1 MIKILGFEGKLSFE
15 PDVEKN
21 SSGEEIVFFQ
31 KNNFMKVYKR
41 VVLIT

>member
-31 KNNFMKVYKR
+31 FFFSMKVYK
-41 VVLIT
+41 